1 MSTQL
6 TIVVQKLLVISILK
20 NHTTL
25 TTFQPMFIKYR
36 MSKSD
41 KILTFSEKN
50 IVCAFVGCF
59 CKFNIRAI
67 NVSNAFGQFVFSW
80 INN

>member
-25 TTFQPMFIKYR
+25 TTIQPMFIKYR

-41 KILTFSEKN
+41 KILRILKKKYNLWFLWGAS
-50 IVCAFVGCF
+50 G
-59 CKFNIRAI
+59 KFNI
-67 NVSNAFGQFVFSW
+67 
-80 INN
+80 

>member
-1 MSTQL
+1 MYMVSFVCEKCCCTVLYFKQKSSYIFVQFTRCCRSCMSTQL

-36 MSKSD
+36 MSKSNPLED
-41 KILTFSEKN
+41 
-50 IVCAFVGCF
+50 
-59 CKFNIRAI
+59 
-67 NVSNAFGQFVFSW
+67 
-80 INN
+80 